1 MWFLWLLNIALLFV
15 FETSVGDARGGAA
28 SVPANASIP
37 GCGDAQT
44 TPAAPEDQPKHY
56 VVYRDGNGCEV
67 KIIGT
72 WMTTE
77 DYNCLPDTFRKNRA
91 PHGKV
96 KLPAS
101 CKKTCGNAVQNLKD
115 GTPCR
120 KVFGDLGRRRNL
132 IKNGCLVGACQSGLC
147 VSGNRTISCY
157 IPPNSTDTR
166 ATPGSFAE

>member
-37 GCGDAQT
+37 GCEDAQT
-44 TPAAPEDQPKHY
+44 TPAPEDQPKHY

-72 WMTTE
+72 WMTKE

-101 CKKTCGNAVQNLKD
+101 CKKTCRGAVKNLKD

-120 KVFGDLGRRRNL
+120 QVFGDAGRRNH
-132 IKNGCLVGACQSGLC
+132 IKNGCTVGKCDSGLC
-147 VSGNRTISCY
+147 VGDHRNISCY
-157 IPPNSTDTR
+157 IPPNSTDT
-166 ATPGSFAE
+166 TPTIVSFAE